1 MLILLWSLLTDDEKE
16 IVNDLFTEYHLKLY
30 RISFQILRSH
40 SDAEDALSQ
49 TFIKIMNNIDKIKK
63 ISRHE
68 MLPFCI
74 VIIKNASFDILR
86 KKSKLLTIDYLE
98 VIEEFPSETVE
109 ESFFENQNKEML
121 LRLIDKLSPDE
132 RFLIELRFGENMSYK
147 EIEAIM
153 NITEA
158 TARKRVQRT
167 LGKLQYWYLEE
178 GYVNV

>member
-1 MLILLWSLLTDDEKE
+1 MLISLWSLLTNDERE
-16 IVNDLFTEYHLKLY
+16 IVNDIFAEHHLPLY
-30 RISFQILRSH
+30 RVSFQILRSH

-49 TFIKIMNNIDKIKK
+49 TFIKIMNNIDKVKK
-63 ISRHE
+63 IPRHE
-68 MLPFCI
+68 ILPFCI

-86 KKSKLLTIDYLE
+86 KKNKLITIDYLE
-98 VIEEFPSETVE
+98 VIEEFSSETAE
-109 ESFFENQNKEML
+109 ETFFENHNKEVL
-121 LRLIDKLSPDE
+121 LRLIDKLSSDE
-132 RFLIELRFGENMSYK
+132 RFLLELRFGENMSYK
-147 EIEAIM
+147 EIESIM